1 MAHLLFFK
9 KRASW
14 QRSKDGAQVEYEV
27 DTKCGPLEHPKWFVH
42 MVVAFAAAAAV
53 NFNNLTFVA
62 LILSD
67 RNIPV

>member
-1 MAHLLFFK
+1 M
-9 KRASW
+9 
-14 QRSKDGAQVEYEV
+14 